1 MVITG
6 ADGPLGRRVCART
19 ASDPAVDRVIAVG
32 ARTGAG
38 PVPPGVEPCSLGLSD
53 PALAR
58 LLQGAAAVVHLGS
71 YAGPDLD
78 GTGGSE
84 VDLAGAR
91 ALLAAAGDAG
101 VPRLVVL
108 SSAMVY
114 GAWPNNAVPLT
125 EDAPLRPDP
134 GLSYAVAKAELER
147 LAGEWRIAHPGTSV
161 AILRPAIAVAP
172 ERAEW
177 LARAPWSTAGVQLS
191 DAEAPLQFVHLD
203 DLAAAVDLARRDA
216 LDGAFNVAPDGW
228 LTVEARRELEGLSP
242 RVRLPEPWAS
252 RAAALGFRAGLRR
265 VPPDVSAYTVHPW
278 AVANDRLRAAG
289 WSPRHTN
296 EEAYVEAGVAGP
308 IARLSPRHRQ
318 ELSLAV
324 VGSVVATLAVGAA
337 LFVRRHRRGRS
348 H

>member
-1 MVITG
+1 VVITG
-6 ADGPLGRRVCART
+6 ADGPLGRRVCARV
-19 ASDPAVDRVIAVG
+19 ASDPAVGRVIAVG
-32 ARTGAG
+32 ALNG
-38 PVPPGVEPCSLGLSD
+38 PGPFPPGVEACALGLSD

-58 LLQGAAAVVHLGS
+58 LLDGATVVVHLGS
-71 YAGPDLD
+71 TSGPDLD

-91 ALLAAAGDAG
+91 ALFSAAADAG
-101 VPRLVVL
+101 VSRLVVL

-134 GLSYAVAKAELER
+134 GLPYAVAKAELER
-147 LAGEWRIAHPGTSV
+147 LAGEWRFGHPGASV

-177 LARAPWSTAGVQLS
+177 LAKAPWSTAGVQLS

-203 DLAAAVDLARRDA
+203 DLAAAVDLARRDG

-228 LTVEARRELEGLSP
+228 LTVEARRELEGMSP
-242 RVRLPEPWAS
+242 RLRLPEPWAS
-252 RAAALGFRAGLRR
+252 RVAALGFRAGLRR
-265 VPPDVSAYTVHPW
+265 VPPEVAAYTVHPW

-289 WSPRHTN
+289 WSPLQTN
-296 EEAYVEAGVAGP
+296 EEAYVDAGVTGP

-324 VGSVVATLAVGAA
+324 AGGAVAAIAVGVG
-337 LFVRRHRRGRS
+337 LLVRRHRRGRTR
-348 H
+348 